1 MKSCEEY
8 IADMNL
14 SIDGLLTPEE
24 EQELQAHLAVCPKC
38 RSLYQSYRD
47 IQSAIDETEV
57 MPPKGLCHSV
67 MESIHQEKV
76 RHSPKA
82 TLKRMRF
89 TLTAAV
95 IALAVLAAG
104 KYLGTPNDNLTA
116 ASSTMPEE
124 AAAAAPADD
133 APEAAFD
140 APLNETV
147 RAAEAAG
154 DTADATGETGAQA
167 EEAAGAEKYGA
178 EGDMPMVGAGS
189 PEAATEDA
197 SPDAVST
204 VWDAMQQDGYMGALY
219 VVAATKDTLYE
230 VLPSAEQ
237 LTLSTGDIVYR
248 VDAAD
253 YDQAAGQLTVT
264 AQMMSDDPSSSVYL
278 LLEE

>member
-14 SIDGLLTPEE
+14 SINGLLTPEE

-89 TLTAAV
+89 TLAAAV

-104 KYLGTPNDNLTA
+104 KYLGTPNDNLSA

-154 DTADATGETGAQA
+154 DTTDATGETGAQA

-178 EGDMPMVGAGS
+178 EGDMPMVDADS

-230 VLPSAEQ
+230 LLPSAEQ

>member
-57 MPPKGLCHSV
+57 MQPKGLCHSV

-116 ASSTMPEE
+116 ASSTK
-124 AAAAAPADD
+124 AAAAPADD
-133 APEAAFD
+133 APEAAFE
-140 APLNETV
+140 APLNETA

-167 EEAAGAEKYGA
+167 EEAAGAEKYAA
-178 EGDMPMVGAGS
+178 EGDMPMVDADS

>member
-57 MPPKGLCHSV
+57 IPPKGLCHSV

-116 ASSTMPEE
+116 ASSTK
-124 AAAAAPADD
+124 AAAAPADD
-133 APEAAFD
+133 APEAAFE
-140 APLNETV
+140 APLNETA

-167 EEAAGAEKYGA
+167 EEAAGAEKYAA
-178 EGDMPMVGAGS
+178 EGDMPMVDADS